1 MTTVSP
7 RAQLAPP
14 YCLSPPTD
22 ELPPFLNDVPEQEE
36 MFVKEESEQVINF
49 FAVAEEGDGGSSPGV
64 KDEPSSSPDDTDSTK
79 AKSEKDEVEDEVKDD
94 DTKANHN
101 KYCHFCQHIKVKRA
115 SSMLAC
121 ENRGC
126 NRRFCEHCLTTHL
139 HDARSSQEWRRM
151 ALSHLHKELL
161 LHHAR
166 VHQSPSPLQ
175 GLPLQEEACPA
186 GGGRQVGPRA
196 RWSHGVFPP
205 ATACLPAACARPA
218 ASSLHALPRVQ
229 LRDASPGDAS
239 PARAVP
245 PCCGWAPL
253 EMKGS
258 GM

>member
-139 HDARSSQEWRRM
+139 HDARSSQEWRRKGAAWHCPICTKSCCCTMRECTKAHRHCKAYRYRRKRAQQAEVDKLVPEPAGRM
-151 ALSHLHKELL
+151 AFFRPPPHAYPPLAHVPPHLHFM
-161 LHHAR
+161 HY
-166 VHQSPSPLQ
+166 
-175 GLPLQEEACPA
+175 PA
-186 GGGRQVGPRA
+186 FNCGMP
-196 RWSHGVFPP
+196 PP
-205 ATACLPAACARPA
+205 AMHHPHAQFHPAAAGR
-218 ASSLHALPRVQ
+218 L
-229 LRDASPGDAS
+229 LR
-239 PARAVP
+239 
-245 PCCGWAPL
+245 
-253 EMKGS
+253 
-258 GM
+258 